1 MKSCPDCWH
10 PYEPD
15 AFERAWYEARDL
27 VPPRRCKP
35 CRAARHEQRAQEVR
49 LDGIVESFARGAEYG
64 FIIGAPDGA
73 EYFFRASDVPASEG
87 TLVAGDA
94 VTFCV
99 GVRSSGPHG
108 RASLVKRNPG
118 SS

>member
-15 AFERAWYEARDL
+15 AQERAWYEARGL
-27 VPPRRCKP
+27 VPPRRCKR
-35 CRAARHEQRAQEVR
+35 CRAARHQQREQEVR
-49 LDGIVESFARGAEYG
+49 LDGIVESLGRDGTYG
-64 FIIGAPDGA
+64 FIIGAPAGE
-73 EYFFRASDVPASEG
+73 EYFFRATDVPASEG
-87 TLVAGDA
+87 TLVAGDR

-108 RASLVKRNPG
+108 RASLVKRVPQ
-118 SS
+118 